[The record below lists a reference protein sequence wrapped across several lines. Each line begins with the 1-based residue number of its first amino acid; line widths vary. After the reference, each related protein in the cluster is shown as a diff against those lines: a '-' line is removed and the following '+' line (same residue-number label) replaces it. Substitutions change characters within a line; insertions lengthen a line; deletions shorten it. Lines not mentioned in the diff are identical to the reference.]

1 MAVSRLICYFVLS
14 CWACCAQAQ
23 TLISGV
29 INDYQSIIE
38 VIPPAAIRLTDVSAY
53 SANDRVML
61 WQAKGAT
68 ITTTNTSAFGSIT
81 DTALAGRYELNTVC
95 SIAGD
100 TLQLQYDL
108 TNSYDVN
115 AVLQAIRVPVYDN
128 AEVVGT
134 VTATPWD
141 GQTGGVIALEVT
153 GTLTLGANIDAQG
166 SGFRGGAYTAHSTGC
181 NWWEGYADYYYPT
194 GNGNGLS
201 KGEGIAAYLA
211 GQEWGRGPQANGG
224 GGGNNHNSGGAG
236 GAHIGAG
243 GQGGEN
249 QEPGTFHCD
258 GYHPGIGGR
267 SLGTNPQRLFMGGG
281 GGAGHAN
288 NNDPGS
294 ISSGGAGGGLIYLQ
308 AGTLSGN
315 GYTLTA
321 AGAEGGYASNDGA
334 GGGGAGGTIVLD
346 VAHFSGALT
355 LNVMG
360 GNGGDADNDGAN
372 RCYGPGGG
380 GGGGAIYS
388 TGALT
393 GVSLLTNGGVAG
405 QTINTIAS
413 CSGAL
418 GAANG
423 GSGGVTT
430 GATIQQA
437 TSWASSCA
445 FLLPLESVTTSWE
458 WTADGWALS
467 WQSAREVYT
476 SWQVYGLS
484 WQKERLASLR
494 QSEQTYTIRDRSIRY
509 VQLRGVRRD
518 GSIDKT
524 HWMPLHWPEIPCE
537 VFPNPIQEG
546 QTLLGDIT
554 DVTLR
559 NAHGR
564 MLYQWKKL
572 PQSWPPLS
580 AGIYFIEGISA
591 EGPCRTPLVQP

>member
-1 MAVSRLICYFVLS
+1 MAELRLICYFFFS
-14 CWACCAQAQ
+14 CWTFCAQAQ
-23 TLISGV
+23 ATISGV

-61 WQAKGAT
+61 WQAKGAA
-68 ITTTNTSAFGSIT
+68 ITTTNTSSFGHIT

-95 SIAGD
+95 SIVGD

-115 AVLQAIRVPVYDN
+115 AVTQAIRVPVYDN
-128 AEVVGT
+128 VEVVGT

-141 GQTGGVIALEVT
+141 GQMGGVIALEVT
-153 GTLTLGANIDAQG
+153 GTLTLGANINAQG
-166 SGFRGGAYTAHSTGC
+166 SGFRGGAYTAHGTGC

-236 GAHIGAG
+236 GAHLGAG

-249 QEPGTFHCD
+249 QEPGSFNCD
-258 GYHPGIGGR
+258 GYYPGLGGR
-267 SLGTNPQRLFMGGG
+267 PLISHPQRLFMGGG
-281 GGAGHAN
+281 GGSGHAN

-294 ISSGGAGGGLIYLQ
+294 ISSGGAGGGVIYIRANTLV
-308 AGTLSGN
+308 GNGFTLS
-315 GYTLTA
+315 A
-321 AGAEGGYASNDGA
+321 AGADGGYASNDGA

-346 VAHFSGALT
+346 VANFSGALT
-355 LNVMG
+355 LDVMG
-360 GNGGDADNDGAN
+360 GNGGDANNDGAN

-393 GVSLLTNGGVAG
+393 GISWLTNGGAAG

-413 CSGAL
+413 CSGTL

-423 GSGGVTT
+423 GSGSVTT
-430 GATIQQA
+430 GVSIQQA

-445 FLLPLESVTTSWE
+445 FLLPLESVTTSRKWTTNGWE
-458 WTADGWALS
+458 LS
-467 WQSAREVYT
+467 WQAAREVYT

-484 WQKERLASLR
+484 FQEQLLVSLG
-494 QSEQTYTIRDRSIRY
+494 QSEHTFTIQDQAVRY
-509 VQLRGVRRD
+509 VQLRGVRPNGD
-518 GSIDKT
+518 IDKT
-524 HWMPLHWPEIPCE
+524 HWMPLHWPKLPCE

-554 DVTLR
+554 DLTLR
-559 NAHGR
+559 NAQGR
-564 MLYQWKKL
+564 ILHQWKKL
-572 PQSWPPLS
+572 PQSWPSLP
-580 AGIYFIEGISA
+580 AGIYIVEGSSD
-591 EGPCRTPLVQP
+591 EGPCRTRLIQP